1 MATKSIF
8 FEKKQIV
15 QNDKIVKANEKKKGI
30 SNRTNHSFETR
41 PGDRPGQEIGSRVR
55 WVNPG

>member
-8 FEKKQIV
+8 FEKKKKQIV

-30 SNRTNHSFETR
+30 SNRTNS
-41 PGDRPGQEIGSRVR
+41 
-55 WVNPG
+55 

>member
-15 QNDKIVKANEKKKGI
+15 QNDKIVKANEKKKKGI
-30 SNRTNHSFETR
+30 SNRTNS
-41 PGDRPGQEIGSRVR
+41 
-55 WVNPG
+55 